1 VISLGGDKPFV
12 SMVTSIAPMIIK
24 SGNSQ
29 ISFFMVLIEG
39 SVPKK
44 AAGWQARSPLFEI
57 ALVFVRFYQIA
68 SRIVNANHGVV

>member
-44 AAGWQARSPLFEI
+44 AAGWQARSPLFELAF
-57 ALVFVRFYQIA
+57 ALVRLDHVASVIA
-68 SRIVNANHGVV
+68 NADHSIM

>member
-57 ALVFVRFYQIA
+57 ALVFVRLDHVA
-68 SRIVNANHGVV
+68 SVIVNTNHCIM